1 MIEHFKKIFVDTSPI
16 IYLLDKKSPFCSK
29 MEKIFDFVLNQTSAD
44 VVTSSITCTEYLV
57 YPYRTNNLKA
67 EKAFWKFL
75 DECQIDIRN
84 IDITTATKA
93 AEIRAEYPHFKT
105 PDALQ
110 LAAAVINGCD
120 LFLTNDKQLKNFK
133 EISCVTVEEW
143 NFDR

>member
-1 MIEHFKKIFVDTSPI
+1 MIENFKKIFVDTSPI

-29 MEKIFDFVLNQTSAD
+29 AEKIFDFILNKNSAT
-44 VVTSSITCTEYLV
+44 VITSSITCTEYLV

-75 DECQIDIRN
+75 DECKIDIRN
-84 IDITTATKA
+84 IDITTAIKA
-93 AEIRAEYPHFKT
+93 AEIRAEYPYFKT

-110 LAAAVINGCD
+110 LATAIINGCD

-133 EISCVTVEEW
+133 EISCVTIEEW
-143 NFDR
+143 SF

>member
-1 MIEHFKKIFVDTSPI
+1 MIENFKKIFVDTSPI
-16 IYLLDKKSPFCSK
+16 IYLLDEKSPFCSK
-29 MEKIFDFVLNQTSAD
+29 AGKIFDLILNKFSAD
-44 VVTSSITCTEYLV
+44 IITSSITCTEYLV

-75 DECQIDIRN
+75 DECRFYICN
-84 IDITTATKA
+84 IDIKTAIKA
-93 AEIRAEYPHFKT
+93 AEIRAEYQYFKT

-110 LAAAVINGCD
+110 LAAAIINGCD

-143 NFDR
+143 SF